1 MGSTRARGVDGSV
14 GSVGA
19 IGIGGS
25 VGCAVC
31 GSRELHTDAVEPPD
45 GGAWLWLAECARCA
59 HRWTRAL
66 SPLAAARVAPERS
79 EVASAA

>member
-1 MGSTRARGVDGSV
+1 METTGAIGTTGSTR
-14 GSVGA
+14 
-19 IGIGGS
+19 
-25 VGCAVC
+25 CAVC

-45 GGAWLWLAECARCA
+45 GGGAWLWLAECARCA

-66 SPLAAARVAPERS
+66 PPRSATRVAPGAPHQP